1 MSSFYN
7 CYLSHMF
14 RLRLTIYKEWW
25 SLCHYFNILYFP
37 AAQGLILHSHDL
49 FFLTFNRHTFCFAFW
64 KTFSGDE
71 VAYMCLRVICWVTMC
86 VAEWRSNILECES
99 LLRIFRRF
107 QKKLRTMF
115 LRIAMSHQCAVS
127 WLQN

>member
-14 RLRLTIYKEWW
+14 RHIYIKNGDP
-25 SLCHYFNILYFP
+25 FVMILIFYTFLQP
-37 AAQGLILHSHDL
+37 KGWFYNLMIF

-71 VAYMCLRVICWVTMC
+71 VAYMCLCVICWVTMC
-86 VAEWRSNILECES
+86 VAKWRSNILECES
-99 LLRIFRRF
+99 LLRIFRRL
-107 QKKLRTMF
+107 QTKLRIMF
-115 LRIAMSHQCAVS
+115 LMIAMLHQYAVS